1 MTARLTRGI
10 LADKMG
16 VTPQAISNRVTRI
29 KEKEYKNTISR
40 DDALHILATRLG
52 IDLTTYASPEKLDR
66 VGELLIRVPP
76 PPQMVIVRSEVPTRK
91 RRVLKLDIGDID
103 IAFVPPK
110 IIDDA
115 KRMAQ
120 VYAILYAF
128 ENSVRFLIVRILESK
143 YGPDWWDDHVNPKI
157 REKAADRMTREKE
170 NAWHS
175 QRRAHPIFYTD
186 FSELK
191 TIIRR
196 NETDFGPLFA
206 GVIEG
211 LKWVEVKMAEI
222 GMSRNVVAHHN
233 PLKPYD
239 IKRIR
244 QSFGDWQRQLS
255 SIADRL
261 S

>member
-1 MTARLTRGI
+1 MTLRLTQRI
-10 LADKMG
+10 LADKKG
-16 VTPQAISNRVTRI
+16 VSPQAISQQVKRI
-29 KEKEYKNTISR
+29 KEEEYKNTITR
-40 DDALHILATRLG
+40 VDALYVLATRLDFD
-52 IDLTTYASPEKLDR
+52 ITKYASPEMLDR
-66 VGELLIRVPP
+66 VRELLIQVPP
-76 PPQMVIVRSEVPTRK
+76 PPQKVVVKSKAPTTKRK
-91 RRVLKLDIGDID
+91 VLKLDIGDID

-120 VYAILYAF
+120 VYAILYVF
-128 ENSVRFLIVRILESK
+128 ENSVRLLIQRVLENK
-143 YGPDWWDDHVNPKI
+143 YGADWWDEHVNRKI
-157 REKAADRMTREKE
+157 KSKVADRMAKEKE

-175 QRRAHPIFYTD
+175 QRRAPPIFYTD

-191 TIIRR
+191 TIIMR
-196 NETDFGPLFA
+196 NEAEFSPLFA

-233 PLKPYD
+233 PLKTND
-239 IKRIR
+239 INRIR
-244 QSFGDWQRQLS
+244 QSFRDWQKQVD

-261 S
+261 Q